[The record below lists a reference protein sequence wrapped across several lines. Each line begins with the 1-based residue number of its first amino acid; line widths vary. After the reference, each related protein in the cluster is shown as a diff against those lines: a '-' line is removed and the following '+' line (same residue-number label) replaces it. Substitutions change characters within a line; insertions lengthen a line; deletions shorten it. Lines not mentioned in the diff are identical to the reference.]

1 MKGSSFLNEPGND
14 LDGVVRSPRVLG
26 ILGWFILSA
35 EVMEY
40 RGKGSTECWE
50 ATSYEKRGSCL
61 PLKFQIDY
69 WYLVYQSLNKR
80 GFLLS
85 SLLKALTPILSFH
98 NFPFSLNSMY
108 TFINGLFS
116 QVWRQNVEGCF
127 HK

>member
-1 MKGSSFLNEPGND
+1 
-14 LDGVVRSPRVLG
+14 
-26 ILGWFILSA
+26 
-35 EVMEY
+35 MEY

-98 NFPFSLNSMY
+98 NFPFSLNSTY
-108 TFINGLFS
+108 TFINGLCS
-116 QVWRQNVEGCF
+116 QVWRQNVEGYF
-127 HK
+127 HRVILVYRFCGGGRYSYHRGSLCTYSINNY